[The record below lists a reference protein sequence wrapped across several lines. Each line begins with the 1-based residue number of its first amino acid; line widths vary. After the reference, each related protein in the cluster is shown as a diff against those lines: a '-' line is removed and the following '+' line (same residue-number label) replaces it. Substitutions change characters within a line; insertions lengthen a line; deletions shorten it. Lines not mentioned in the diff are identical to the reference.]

1 MKNKIELRKVT
12 WHSKLLAII
21 IYVATLFL
29 GFFLGIRY
37 ENAKTTVILYE
48 KENSA
53 IKAVFACPG
62 DKAIYAEFVADKVNL
77 LLSDG
82 RSLSIPRAISASG
95 ARYANADESFVFWN
109 KGNGAFIEEKGSV
122 TYDGCVTAE

>member
-1 MKNKIELRKVT
+1 MKNKIELNKVT
-12 WHSKLLAII
+12 WYSKLLAII

-29 GFFLGIRY
+29 GFFLGMRY
-37 ENAKTTVILYE
+37 ENAKAIITLYE
-48 KENSA
+48 KDGSA

-62 DKAIYAEFVADKVNL
+62 DKAIYAEFVDDKVDL

-95 ARYANADESFVFWN
+95 ARYASADESFVFWN
-109 KGNGAFIEEKGSV
+109 KGNGAFIEEKGSI
-122 TYDGCVTAE
+122 TYDDCVTAE